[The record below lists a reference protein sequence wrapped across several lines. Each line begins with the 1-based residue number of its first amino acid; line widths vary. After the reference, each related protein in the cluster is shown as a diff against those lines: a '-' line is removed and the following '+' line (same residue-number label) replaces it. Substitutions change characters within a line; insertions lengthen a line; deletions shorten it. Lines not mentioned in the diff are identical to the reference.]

1 MNWKIILNPFEKH
14 SEKNLLFFGS
24 IMTFLGSFIAYLT
37 KARFDGVIDMHVVD
51 QIRFLEPLFD
61 NLLNTLCLFLLFF
74 LLGKKINSKTRWIDI
89 LSVSIISR
97 IPFYVLP
104 LFNIEGLLANITEKL
119 LSGIDFQNLSKPP
132 VIEFSD
138 MLILLVFTAVAV
150 LCFAWF
156 IALFWNGFR
165 VATNTK
171 GTKNIIFFIAFLLLS
186 EVLSKILIS
195 TINFH

>member
-1 MNWKIILNPFEKH
+1 MNWKILLNPFEKH
-14 SEKNLLFFGS
+14 SEKNLLFFGI

-37 KARFDGVIDMHVVD
+37 KARFDGIIDMHVVD

-61 NLLNTLCLFLLFF
+61 NLLNTLSLFLLFF
-74 LLGKKINSKTRWIDI
+74 LLGKRINSKTRWIDI

-104 LFNIEGLLANITEKL
+104 LFNIEGLLAKITEKIL
-119 LSGIDFQNLSKPP
+119 NGIDFQNLSQPP

-138 MLILLVFTAVAV
+138 LIILLVFTMVAV
-150 LCFAWF
+150 LCLAWF

-171 GTKNIIFFIAFLLLS
+171 GMKNIIFFIVFLLLS
-186 EVLSKILIS
+186 EVLSKMLIS

>member
-1 MNWKIILNPFEKH
+1 MNWKILLNPFEKH
-14 SEKNLLFFGS
+14 SEKNLLFFGI

-37 KARFDGVIDMHVVD
+37 KARFDGIIDMHVVD

-61 NLLNTLCLFLLFF
+61 NLLNTLSLFLLFF
-74 LLGKKINSKTRWIDI
+74 LLGKRINSKTRWIDI

-104 LFNIEGLLANITEKL
+104 LFNIDGLLAKITEKIL
-119 LSGIDFQNLSKPP
+119 NGIDFQNLSQPP

-138 MLILLVFTAVAV
+138 LIILLVFTMVAV
-150 LCFAWF
+150 LCLAWF

-171 GTKNIIFFIAFLLLS
+171 GMKNIIFFIVFLLLS
-186 EVLSKILIS
+186 EVLSKMLIS